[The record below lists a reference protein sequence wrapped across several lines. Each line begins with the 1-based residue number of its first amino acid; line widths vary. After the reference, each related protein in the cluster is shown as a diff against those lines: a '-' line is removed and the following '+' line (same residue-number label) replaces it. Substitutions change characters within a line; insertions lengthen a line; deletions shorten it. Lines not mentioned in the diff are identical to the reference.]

1 MNCDSEKVLVVRR
14 SLLDAIGAFQGLSF
28 NISPYLN
35 AFLLR
40 ENNQFICR
48 SEAEHNA
55 AFKQLIPYALLV
67 SEGKLLHYERGSTG
81 GEARLVK
88 KGSLGIGGHINQS
101 DENVLALD
109 QQSYSQF
116 VLREL
121 QEELIIE
128 GEIDNR
134 VVALLND
141 DSDEVGL
148 VHLGIIH
155 RIHLRKGRV
164 QPREPDIVN
173 PQFLT
178 PEELLAKR
186 ASLESWSQ
194 ICLDHLNVLLKTEA
208 MQ

>member
-1 MNCDSEKVLVVRR
+1 MNCGNEKVLVVHR
-14 SLLDAIGAFQGLSF
+14 SLLDGIGDFQGLCF
-28 NISPYLN
+28 NISPYLR

-40 ENNQFICR
+40 KNNQFISR
-48 SEAEHNA
+48 FEAEHDP

-67 SEGKLLHYERGSTG
+67 SDGKVLHYERGGTG

-109 QQSYSQF
+109 QQGYSQF

-128 GEIDNR
+128 GEIENR

-141 DSDEVGL
+141 DSNEVGL
-148 VHLGIIH
+148 VHLGIVH
-155 RIHLRKGRV
+155 RIHLRLGRV

-178 PEELLAKR
+178 PEELLSKR

-194 ICLDHLNVLLKTEA
+194 ICLDHLNMLLKTEGSH
-208 MQ
+208 